1 MRLHSTWIGQM
12 RLHSTW
18 IGQMRLHWT
27 WIGQMPCGRSLFVG
41 VPTTHVANAPSF
53 LILTHQTV
61 PAIQLTHG

>member
-41 VPTTHVANAPSF
+41 VPTT
-53 LILTHQTV
+53 
-61 PAIQLTHG
+61 